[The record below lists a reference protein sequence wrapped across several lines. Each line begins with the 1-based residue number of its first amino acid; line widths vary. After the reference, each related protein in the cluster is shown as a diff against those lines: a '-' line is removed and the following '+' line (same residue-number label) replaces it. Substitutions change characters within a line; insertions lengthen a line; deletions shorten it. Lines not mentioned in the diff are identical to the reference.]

1 MARIMV
7 VDDEEAVREI
17 LRAMLERESHSVVEA
32 ENGQIALDRLHEESA
47 DVVIADL
54 FMPEMDGLQL
64 ITRLR
69 EESPETK
76 VVAISGSMYER
87 RHRFLEIAGRMDS
100 VRTLAKPF
108 TAQEVRDLVR
118 EALEDTGSKSDEQ
131 QNDLDPRNR
140 VIARP
145 NLPFCQTN

>member
-32 ENGQIALDRLHEESA
+32 ENGKVALDRLQEEQA
-47 DVVIADL
+47 DVVVADL

-64 ITRLR
+64 ITKLR

-76 VVAISGSMYER
+76 VVAISGSVYER

-108 TAQEVRDLVR
+108 TAQEVQEVVR
-118 EALEDTGSKSDEQ
+118 EVLEDKGADESEERESFDQKSRAI
-131 QNDLDPRNR
+131 P
-140 VIARP
+140 RP
-145 NLPFCQTN
+145 NLPFCQTS